1 MAKVGKRSGPGRV
14 LITGAAS
21 GIGAELCRLFARDGY
36 ELVLVDKNEAGLL
49 VMRTE
54 FESQVLSRVA
64 SGAKVGTVHCLRQ
77 DLSRQEAAAEIF
89 DYVASLG
96 LTIDVLVN
104 NAGFGT
110 FGPFWEIET
119 SRDRDLVNVNVMT
132 PMLLTKLFLP
142 DMVARGHGKI
152 LNVGSVSG
160 FSASPF
166 ATCYYSS
173 KAFLLSF
180 STGLNSALK
189 GTGVTATVA
198 CPGPT
203 HTAFN
208 WCEPLAQEKP
218 ARKKPL
224 QMDAGVVAA
233 IAYRGMQRG
242 QAIVVPGWS
251 NKALALLAKFMPRSW
266 ALALVKKGQTAVN

>member
-1 MAKVGKRSGPGRV
+1 MAKVGKRSGPERV

-21 GIGAELCRLFARDGY
+21 GIGSELCRLFARDGY

-49 VMRTE
+49 AMQSE
-54 FESQVLSRVA
+54 LQA
-64 SGAKVGTVHCLRQ
+64 QGPGDAGAGRGAVKVHCLTQ
-77 DLSRQEAAAEIF
+77 DLACQEAAGAIY
-89 DYVASLG
+89 DRVNALG

-119 SRDRDLVNVNVMT
+119 SRDRDLINVNVMT
-132 PMLLTKLFLP
+132 PMLLSKLFLP
-142 DMVARGHGKI
+142 AMVAQKYGKI

-160 FSASPF
+160 FSASPY

-180 STGLNSALK
+180 TTGLNSALQ

-208 WCEPLAQEKP
+208 WCEPLAQAKP
-218 ARKKPL
+218 ELKKPL

-242 QAIVVPGWS
+242 QPIVVPGFS
-251 NKALALLAKFMPRSW
+251 NKALALLAKFLPRTM
-266 ALALVKKGQTAVN
+266 ALALVKRGQTAVN